1 MPILIKIAGYLLAAL
16 IVVQLPFFYA
26 LYQSHR
32 VARYLSSLPRQE
44 VESPPFVDVKGTI
57 HVHSA
62 AGGHSTGTY
71 PEIIE
76 AAKEAG
82 YRYLFLTEH
91 RREYT
96 RYQRMEDPELILI
109 HGFEEPV
116 TPSGTVLTSSDRE
129 VTIFAGSELEGVN
142 TRFDGL
148 EIYNMQENALAKNTP
163 FHWINFLYH
172 QLLYPDL
179 FYFQLW
185 ELNPN
190 RLLEWDRLLETR
202 KVTGTAGN
210 DAHQNIGIVLQTTS
224 GKNILSLRVD
234 PYVRSFQ
241 FVTNHVFL
249 SPESEV
255 SREAILEALKAGSSY
270 IAFENI
276 ADPMGFSFHA
286 REEGQFHPMGAR
298 VPRGSELVFQSPTPV
313 RFLLKRAGET
323 IEELEGTYF
332 SLEPDQPGAYRV
344 EAYLVDPPG
353 LLQDKPWILS
363 NPIFL
368 E

>member
-1 MPILIKIAGYLLAAL
+1 
-16 IVVQLPFFYA
+16 
-26 LYQSHR
+26 
-32 VARYLSSLPRQE
+32 
-44 VESPPFVDVKGTI
+44 
-57 HVHSA
+57 
-62 AGGHSTGTY
+62 
-71 PEIIE
+71 
-76 AAKEAG
+76 
-82 YRYLFLTEH
+82 
-91 RREYT
+91 
-96 RYQRMEDPELILI
+96 MEDPELILI

-116 TPSGTVLTSSDRE
+116 TPSGTVLTSGDRE
-129 VTIFAGSELEGVN
+129 VTIFAGSALEGVN

-148 EIYNMQENALAKNTP
+148 EIYNMHENALAKNTL
-163 FHWINFLYH
+163 FHWISFLYH

-185 ELNPN
+185 ELNPD
-190 RLLEWDRLLETR
+190 RLLEWDHFLETR

-224 GKNILSLRVD
+224 GKSIFSLKVD
-234 PYVRSFQ
+234 PYLRSFE

-249 SPESEV
+249 SPESEL
-255 SREAILEALKAGSSY
+255 SRETILEALKAGSSY
-270 IAFENI
+270 IAFESI

-298 VPRGSELVFQSPTPV
+298 VSQGSELVFQSPTPV
-313 RFLLKRAGET
+313 RFLLKRSGET

-332 SLEPDQPGAYRV
+332 SVEPEQPGAYRV